1 MINAD
6 SSLGDNIRAF
16 RKMKEITVEELA
28 EAVGI
33 SESHLKKIESGT
45 RQPSMAT
52 YQRIMEVLGIKM
64 VIDNQEET
72 VKEKCLA
79 KAQNILLDKTE
90 SEVKYLVR
98 VLECAADN
106 LDLVV
111 RQEHDL
117 QVCQSISLSGVYFG
131 RSVN

>member
-1 MINAD
+1 
-6 SSLGDNIRAF
+6 
-16 RKMKEITVEELA
+16 MKEITVEDLA

-52 YQRIMEVLGIKM
+52 YQRIVEILGIKM
-64 VIDNQEET
+64 VIDNREET

-111 RQEHDL
+111 WQEHDL

>member
-52 YQRIMEVLGIKM
+52 YRGLW
-64 VIDNQEET
+64 
-72 VKEKCLA
+72 KCLESRW
-79 KAQNILLDKTE
+79 LLTIRK
-90 SEVKYLVR
+90 KP
-98 VLECAADN
+98 
-106 LDLVV
+106 
-111 RQEHDL
+111 
-117 QVCQSISLSGVYFG
+117 
-131 RSVN
+131 

>member
-1 MINAD
+1 MITAD
-6 SSLGDNIRAF
+6 TSLGDTIRTL
-16 RKMKEITVEELA
+16 RLTKGKTVEELA

-33 SESHLKKIESGT
+33 SESHLKKIEAGT

-52 YQRIMEVLGIKM
+52 YQRIVEVLGIKM
-64 VIDNQEET
+64 VIDNREET

-111 RQEHDL
+111 
-117 QVCQSISLSGVYFG
+117 
-131 RSVN
+131 

>member
-1 MINAD
+1 MITAD
-6 SSLGDNIRAF
+6 TSLGDTIRTL
-16 RKMKEITVEELA
+16 RLTKGKTVEELA
-28 EAVGI
+28 EAVEI

-52 YQRIMEVLGIKM
+52 YQRIVEVLGIKM

-111 RQEHDL
+111 
-117 QVCQSISLSGVYFG
+117 
-131 RSVN
+131 

>member
-1 MINAD
+1 MINED
-6 SSLGDNIRAF
+6 LSLGDNIRIL
-16 RKMKEITVEELA
+16 RLTKGKTVEELA
-28 EAVGI
+28 EDIGI
-33 SESHLKKIESGT
+33 SESHLKKIEAGT

-52 YQRIMEVLGIKM
+52 YQRIVEVLGIKM
-64 VIDNQEET
+64 VIDNQEKT

-111 RQEHDL
+111 
-117 QVCQSISLSGVYFG
+117 
-131 RSVN
+131 

>member
-1 MINAD
+1 M
-6 SSLGDNIRAF
+6 LF
-16 RKMKEITVEELA
+16 RSEDLA

-52 YQRIMEVLGIKM
+52 YQRIVEILGIKM
-64 VIDNQEET
+64 VIDNREET

-111 RQEHDL
+111 
-117 QVCQSISLSGVYFG
+117 
-131 RSVN
+131 

>member
-1 MINAD
+1 
-6 SSLGDNIRAF
+6 
-16 RKMKEITVEELA
+16 
-28 EAVGI
+28 
-33 SESHLKKIESGT
+33 
-45 RQPSMAT
+45 
-52 YQRIMEVLGIKM
+52 M

-98 VLECAADN
+98 ILECAADN

-111 RQEHDL
+111 WQEEHEL
-117 QVCQSISLSGVYFG
+117 QGCQSISLSGVYFG
-131 RSVN
+131 RSVNCGLNEP

>member
-1 MINAD
+1 MITTD
-6 SSLGDNIRAF
+6 TSLGDTIRTL
-16 RKMKEITVEELA
+16 RLTKGKTVEELA

-33 SESHLKKIESGT
+33 SESHLKKIEAGT

-52 YQRIMEVLGIKM
+52 YQRIVEVLGIKM
-64 VIDNQEET
+64 VIDNQEEP

-98 VLECAADN
+98 VLKCAADN

-111 RQEHDL
+111 
-117 QVCQSISLSGVYFG
+117 
-131 RSVN
+131 

>member
-16 RKMKEITVEELA
+16 RKMKEITVEDLA

-52 YQRIMEVLGIKM
+52 YQRIVEILGIKM

-90 SEVKYLVR
+90 SEVKYLVGI
-98 VLECAADN
+98 LECAADN

-111 RQEHDL
+111 
-117 QVCQSISLSGVYFG
+117 
-131 RSVN
+131 

>member
-1 MINAD
+1 MINVD
-6 SSLGDNIRAF
+6 LSLGDNIRAF
-16 RKMKEITVEELA
+16 RKMKEITVEDLA

-52 YQRIMEVLGIKM
+52 YQRIVEILGIKM

-98 VLECAADN
+98 ILECAADN

-111 RQEHDL
+111 
-117 QVCQSISLSGVYFG
+117 
-131 RSVN
+131 

>member
-1 MINAD
+1 MRKRHNYNKLTLSGGTYMINTD
-6 SSLGDNIRAF
+6 TSLGDTIRTL
-16 RKMKEITVEELA
+16 RLTKGKTVDELA

-111 RQEHDL
+111 
-117 QVCQSISLSGVYFG
+117 
-131 RSVN
+131 

>member
-1 MINAD
+1 MITAD
-6 SSLGDNIRAF
+6 TSLGDTIRTL
-16 RKMKEITVEELA
+16 RLTKGKTVEELA

-52 YQRIMEVLGIKM
+52 YQRIVEILGIRM
-64 VIDNQEET
+64 VIDNREET

-90 SEVKYLVR
+90 REVKYLVR
-98 VLECAADN
+98 ILECAADN
-106 LDLVV
+106 LDLIV
-111 RQEHDL
+111 
-117 QVCQSISLSGVYFG
+117 
-131 RSVN
+131 

>member
-1 MINAD
+1 MITAD
-6 SSLGDNIRAF
+6 TSLGDTIRTL
-16 RKMKEITVEELA
+16 RLTKGKTVEELA

-52 YQRIMEVLGIKM
+52 YQRIVEVLGIKM
-64 VIDNQEET
+64 VIDNQERT

-79 KAQNILLDKTE
+79 KAQNILLGKTE

-111 RQEHDL
+111 
-117 QVCQSISLSGVYFG
+117 
-131 RSVN
+131 

>member
-1 MINAD
+1 MIKEGTD
-6 SSLGDNIRAF
+6 LGDTIRAL
-16 RKMKEITVEELA
+16 RRMKGITVERLSE
-28 EAVGI
+28 EVGI

-52 YQRIMEVLGIKM
+52 YQRIVEVLGIKM
-64 VIDNQEET
+64 VIDNEEET

-79 KAQNILLDKTE
+79 KAQSILLDKTE

-106 LDLVV
+106 LDLIV
-111 RQEHDL
+111 
-117 QVCQSISLSGVYFG
+117 
-131 RSVN
+131 

>member
-1 MINAD
+1 MINTD
-6 SSLGDNIRAF
+6 TSLGETIRKL
-16 RKMKEITVEELA
+16 RLTKGKTVEELA
-28 EAVGI
+28 EVVGI
-33 SESHLKKIESGT
+33 SESHLKKIEAGT

-52 YQRIMEVLGIKM
+52 YQRIVEVLGIKM

-79 KAQNILLDKTE
+79 KAQNILLDRTE

-111 RQEHDL
+111 
-117 QVCQSISLSGVYFG
+117 
-131 RSVN
+131 

>member
-1 MINAD
+1 MSRSEKKGTDSKLADVFVTSIMINAD
-6 SSLGDNIRAF
+6 LSLGDNIRAF
-16 RKMKEITVEELA
+16 RKMKEITVEDLA

-52 YQRIMEVLGIKM
+52 YQRIVEILGIKM

-98 VLECAADN
+98 ILECAADN

-111 RQEHDL
+111 
-117 QVCQSISLSGVYFG
+117 
-131 RSVN
+131 

>member
-1 MINAD
+1 
-6 SSLGDNIRAF
+6 
-16 RKMKEITVEELA
+16 
-28 EAVGI
+28 
-33 SESHLKKIESGT
+33 
-45 RQPSMAT
+45 
-52 YQRIMEVLGIKM
+52 M

-111 RQEHDL
+111 
-117 QVCQSISLSGVYFG
+117 
-131 RSVN
+131 